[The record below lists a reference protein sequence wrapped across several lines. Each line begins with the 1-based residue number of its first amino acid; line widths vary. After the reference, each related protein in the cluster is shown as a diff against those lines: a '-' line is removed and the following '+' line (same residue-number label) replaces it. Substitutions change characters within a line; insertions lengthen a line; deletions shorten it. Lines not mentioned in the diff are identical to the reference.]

1 MNMQELMQR
10 AHVWRAGEVLSR
22 TLGIPSGFAA
32 LDEVLPGGGWPQ
44 KALTEILFPRHGV
57 GELSLLLPA
66 LARLSQGGRWI
77 AFVAPPYLPYA
88 PALARAGVDLSR
100 LLLIHP
106 KSTQD
111 GLWAVEQTLRA
122 GTCAAVLT
130 WLTTVEHKHLRRL
143 QLAAEAG
150 QAWGVVFRPDRFA
163 DSSSP
168 AALRLRVAADTTAQG
183 QPQRVNV
190 SVLKRIGGWPTGPV
204 ALTVGAAAKRV
215 CHADVRR
222 VSVNPVPAT
231 PGPWPRTLRG

>member
-10 AHVWRAGEVLSR
+10 AQVWRAGEVLSR
-22 TLGIPSGFAA
+22 APGIPSGFTA

-44 KALTEILFPRHGV
+44 SALTEILFPQHGV
-57 GELSLLLPA
+57 GEMSLLLPA
-66 LARLSQGGRWI
+66 LARLSQGSRWI

-88 PALARAGVDLSR
+88 PALARAGMDLSR

-106 KSTQD
+106 KSAQD

-130 WLTTVEHKHLRRL
+130 WLTAADHKHLRRL

-163 DSSSP
+163 DTSSP
-168 AALRLRVAADTTAQG
+168 AALRVRVAADHTTHRT
-183 QPQRVNV
+183 QRINV
-190 SVLKRIGGWPTGPV
+190 SVLKRVGGWPTGPV
-204 ALTVGAAAKRV
+204 ALNVGAAAKRV
-215 CHADVRR
+215 CNADARKAPA
-222 VSVNPVPAT
+222 NAVPAK
-231 PGPWPRTLRG
+231 PGPWLHALRG